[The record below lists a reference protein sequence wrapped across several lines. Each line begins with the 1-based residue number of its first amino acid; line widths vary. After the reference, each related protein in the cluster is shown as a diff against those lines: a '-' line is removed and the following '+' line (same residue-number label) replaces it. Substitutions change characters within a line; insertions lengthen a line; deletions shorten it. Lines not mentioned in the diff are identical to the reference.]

1 MKKEHTHA
9 RRVDALPADGCA
21 VMVRAYFTAAGCM
34 LAALALALLM
44 AGMPCA
50 AGLIAAPACAASFCF
65 ANISKG
71 ARPAGDGFLL
81 AAVRLD
87 DELTL
92 ETGKEKHHE
101 QI

>member
-1 MKKEHTHA
+1 MKRELSHA
-9 RRVDALPADGCA
+9 RMMDAAPRLAG
-21 VMVRAYFTAAGCM
+21 AYFTATGCM

-65 ANISKG
+65 ANIGKG